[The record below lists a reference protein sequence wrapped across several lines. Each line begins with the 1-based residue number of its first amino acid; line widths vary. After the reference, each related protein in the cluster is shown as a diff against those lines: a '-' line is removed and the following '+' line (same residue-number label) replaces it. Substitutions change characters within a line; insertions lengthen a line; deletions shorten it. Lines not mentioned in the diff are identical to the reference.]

1 MSYIGRSPR
10 RREDLELVTGSGAY
24 VADIDVPGCL
34 EACFIRSYQAHGRL
48 VGIDSVSSRAV
59 RGVEGVFAAADLPE
73 LPPVPPGPRSSA
85 PAGMERASLARAT
98 VRYVGEP
105 VAVALA
111 VTRSAAEDA
120 AEMTLAEIEPLEA
133 VNDPTRGADDSSP
146 RLFEGL
152 SNVVSVKEFG
162 EPVEDVIASAPVV
175 AEGRFRN
182 GRVAPTSIE
191 ARAILVEPDGQ
202 GLKVWCSHQAPHRL
216 RDHLAT
222 ALHLSED
229 DVRVVVP
236 KVGGA
241 FGAKSQTYPEYVT
254 VAHLAL
260 RMGLPVRWVEE
271 RREAFVGAAHGR
283 GQNHSLRLAADEHGR
298 LLALEAI
305 IDADVGAYPHT
316 GEFIATTTGWMMSG
330 PYRIPRLYV
339 RVRSVVTNRTPT
351 ASYRGAGRPEAAF
364 ALERM
369 MDKLARRVRTDPAE
383 IRARNFI
390 SAGEFPYRSPTG
402 AVYDSGDYPGALTTA
417 LRIAGYDDA
426 RAEQARRRAAGDA
439 PLLGVGIATWLER
452 SGGQSGSSEFG
463 AIEVSPDGSVVA
475 RSGTSSQ
482 GQGHE
487 TVLAQIVA
495 SALDVELDRVRVVQ
509 GDTAE
514 VPEGTGTFGS
524 RSVQVGGSALHQ
536 AAIEVLEE
544 ARSRAVAALEVASA
558 DLFYEAGAFTV
569 VGTDRKLTLSD
580 AAATGT
586 LSSDVSLSLPQAFP
600 FGAYVAIVEVDP
612 DTGSVEV
619 TRLVAVDD
627 FGVVVNPQLAR
638 GQITGSICQ
647 GLGQALYE
655 GIVYDESGQ
664 LLNGSLMDY
673 SLPSAT
679 EMAPLELGESV
690 TRNPNAPLGA
700 KGAGE
705 SGCIGTPPAIL
716 NAIHDALD
724 LPEDVEIEMP
734 ATPER
739 VWRAL
744 HRS

>member
-10 RREDLELVTGSGAY
+10 RREDFELVTGSGSY

-34 EACFIRSYQAHGRL
+34 EACFLRSYHAHGRIE
-48 VGIDSVSSRAV
+48 GIDSERSRSMP
-59 RGVEGVFAAADLPE
+59 GVEGVFAAADLPE

-85 PAGMERASLARAT
+85 PEGMERASLARDT

-105 VAVALA
+105 LGVVLGT
-111 VTRSAAEDA
+111 TRSAAEDA
-120 AEMTLAEIEPLEA
+120 AELTLTEIEPLEA
-133 VNDPTRGADDSSP
+133 VTDPARGAEDSSP

-162 EPVEDVIASAPVV
+162 EPVDDAITSAPVV
-175 AEGRFRN
+175 VEGRFRN
-182 GRVAPTSIE
+182 GRVAAVSIE

-216 RDHLAT
+216 RGHLAS
-222 ALHLSED
+222 ALNLSEN

-241 FGAKSQTYPEYVT
+241 FGAKSQTYPEYIT

-260 RMGLPVRWVEE
+260 RMGRPIRWVEE

-283 GQNHSLRLAADEHGR
+283 GQKHSLRLAADEHGR

-316 GEFIATTTGWMMSG
+316 GEFIAITIGWMMSG

-369 MDKLARRVRTDPAE
+369 MDKLARRLRTDPAE
-383 IRARNFI
+383 IRDRNFI

-402 AVYDSGDYPGALTTA
+402 AVYDSGDYASALTTA

-426 RAEQARRRAAGDA
+426 RAEQARQRAAGDS

-487 TVLAQIVA
+487 TVFAQIVA
-495 SALDVELDRVRVVQ
+495 SALDVELERVRVVQ
-509 GDTAE
+509 GDTGQ
-514 VPEGTGTFGS
+514 VREGTGTFGS

-536 AAIEVLEE
+536 AASDVLDE

-558 DLFYEAGAFTV
+558 DLSYAAGEFTV
-569 VGTDRKLTLSD
+569 VGTDRKLTLWD

-586 LSSDVSLSLPQAFP
+586 LSSDVTMSLPQAFP
-600 FGAYVAIVEVDP
+600 FGAYVAFVEIDP

-619 TRLVAVDD
+619 TKLVAVDD

-638 GQITGSICQ
+638 GQIIGSVCQ

-655 GIVYDESGQ
+655 EIVYDEFGQ
-664 LLNGSLMDY
+664 LLNGSLMNY

-679 EMAPLELGESV
+679 EMASLELEESV

-705 SGCIGTPPAIL
+705 SGCIGTPPAVL

-724 LPEDVEIEMP
+724 LPEEIEIEMP

-744 HRS
+744 HQR